1 MKTIKGNRLNFKHAL
16 LSALVLGVMFLI
28 FAVFCG
34 IAPFGDRTFLMYDM
48 KRQYVDFYAY
58 LRTILSGENNV
69 FYSFSTAL
77 GSGMLGFNIYYV
89 SSPFLL
95 FLNLFPNEYLPI
107 GISILIGVKL
117 MVAAFIMDL
126 FLQYL
131 LDGCGDVESAD
142 STLGGDKTSAA
153 TAGDIANAA
162 TAIRHKFKIS
172 DTSVITTLGAVSW
185 AFSSFLVAHSM
196 NMMWIDVVMLLP
208 VLIWALDGILLRN
221 RKLPYIITL
230 CLMLFLNYYITWQV
244 LIFTALWT
252 LKRLFDLKD
261 KHPIRQIWRVL
272 ISTVLPALIMGAVL
286 VPTAL
291 ELMNSPKDITQLG
304 LETAGKYLSYTDILS
319 KIPTLSYD
327 YIEARFGGPQI
338 FCGVLFTILGFLFF
352 LNKKIELR
360 RKISY
365 FVMFNIF
372 LISFSKDI
380 INLIWHAGMEPS
392 GHPYRQAFMWIFM
405 MVLIGTESLMKLKE
419 NHWIMG
425 LVASI
430 MLAVMYSFCLRLRYD
445 HITELAVAVNITLLV
460 AYAVVVTLYLVL
472 VHSKRSD
479 TRVGLLFILLLA
491 FIQITDITANA
502 GYTFKWQSQL
512 CDTQSEYSDVV
523 SKTKEAVEY
532 VNDTDVTFFRME
544 NLNPRQQNDSMQYA
558 YNGVTHYSSAGMT
571 YVRYFLQRLGFNDDE
586 LYTHYGH
593 DNTATADAILGVKYI
608 LSDET
613 YPAHNGY
620 TLVYDG
626 DEKVYENPNA
636 LSVAVGTSDF
646 DLSGISMN
654 IDEVSS
660 DNWFEAL
667 PSDDPFSLQVDILRR
682 LAGAD
687 ELNSADADS
696 EAEGDSDGVLS
707 ASAAEGSSDLD
718 ISENESVDDV
728 FVDAEYTYSDSTD
741 ADGNVTRSF
750 TIEPVMDGEVY
761 MYLNGLIGEEAQ
773 GLTVFLE
780 DEVLSSYGNSA
791 CIKILNLGYHKAGEI
806 INVKVTGN
814 SDPNFGEEIF
824 VTENMT
830 ALSEICNAIKENN
843 ATVTKESSSHLLIE
857 VASENVTMVGNTDDT
872 KNINGI
878 FLTIPCESGW
888 TIKVNGKEVTPV
900 SVYGSLTYI
909 PLEESVDANSSDT
922 GSGENTESI
931 VSGENSSY
939 TIEMTFVPDGFIP
952 GIELSLV
959 GIALAFLYIFFTERK
974 KHNKVKQSDE
984 GPDSNMNETVPEDKS
999 GVHA

>member
-95 FLNLFPNEYLPI
+95 LLNLFPNEYLPI

-131 LDGCGDVESAD
+131 LDGCGDAEIAD
-142 STLGGDKTSAA
+142 SLLEGDKANAA
-153 TAGDIANAA
+153 TEADIANAA
-162 TAIRHKFKIS
+162 TARRHKFKIS
-172 DTSVITTLGAVSW
+172 DISVITTLGAVSW

-352 LNKKIELR
+352 LNKNIELR

-425 LVASI
+425 IVASI
-430 MLAVMYSFCLRLRYD
+430 MLTVMYSFCLRLRYD
-445 HITELAVAVNITLLV
+445 HITELAVAVNIALLV
-460 AYAVVVTLYLVL
+460 AYAVVVTLYLIL
-472 VHSKRSD
+472 VRSKRGD
-479 TRVGLLFILLLA
+479 TRVGMLFILLIA
-491 FIQITDITANA
+491 FIQITDLTANA

-660 DNWFEAL
+660 DNWFEAI
-667 PSDDPFSLQVDILRR
+667 PCDDPFSLQVDILRR
-682 LAGAD
+682 LEGED
-687 ELNSADADS
+687 DLNSADADS
-696 EAEGDSDGVLS
+696 ETVDVDDSDDGVQNLS
-707 ASAAEGSSDLD
+707 ADD
-718 ISENESVDDV
+718 I
-728 FVDAEYTYSDSTD
+728 FVDAEYSYSDSTD
-741 ADGNVTRSF
+741 SDGNVTRSF

-780 DEVLSSYGNSA
+780 DEVLSTYGNSA
-791 CIKILNLGYHKAGEI
+791 CIKILNLGYHKAGDV
-806 INVKVTGN
+806 INVKVTGD
-814 SDPNFGEEIF
+814 SDPDFGEEIF

-830 ALSEICNAIKENN
+830 ALSEICDAIKENN
-843 ATVTKESSSHLLIE
+843 ATVTKKSSSHLLIE
-857 VASENVTMVGNTDDT
+857 VPAASADGA
-872 KNINGI
+872 KNINGV

-909 PLEESVDANSSDT
+909 PLEDETSLDAA
-922 GSGENTESI
+922 
-931 VSGENSSY
+931 SY
-939 TIEMTFVPDGFIP
+939 TIEMTFVPDGLIP

-959 GIALAFLYIFFTERK
+959 GIAFAFLYIFFTERK
-974 KHNKVKQSDE
+974 KHNKVRQSDE
-984 GPDSNMNETVPEDKS
+984 GSVSNMNETVSEDKS